1 MNAPDRPH
9 RPIPSREQII
19 AVMPGSAVLLGVLLL
34 GAWFAFQLGSLIR
47 GGEWGGVFNFP
58 LMAAEVLILI
68 FASCGFFTLQPNEAR
83 VLVLF
88 GSYKGTVRKSGFH
101 WTNPFTSKIPV
112 SLRSRNLNS
121 MANVSK

>member
-47 GGEWGGVFNFP
+47 GGE
-58 LMAAEVLILI
+58 
-68 FASCGFFTLQPNEAR
+68 
-83 VLVLF
+83 
-88 GSYKGTVRKSGFH
+88 
-101 WTNPFTSKIPV
+101 
-112 SLRSRNLNS
+112 
-121 MANVSK
+121 